1 MSRYYSLSDEWC
13 VKVSVVKEIYFLSH
27 VIKPIN
33 IFFYFGEEASVGAK
47 LHCSLI
53 LYITQC
59 ANNPDISVSMFTVFV
74 SFDFDVFFFCFS
86 LFICCSDVCFLR
98 HVWWQFRR
106 GEGGWP
112 HTVLYWFVEFS
123 SGISIWCF
131 CEFFDIVSLIMH
143 YSFGTKVLFVE
154 FVVPITFNVF
164 YSLILPLK

>member
-74 SFDFDVFFFCFS
+74 SFDFDVFFFFCFHCS
-86 LFICCSDVCFLR
+86 LA
-98 HVWWQFRR
+98 
-106 GEGGWP
+106 
-112 HTVLYWFVEFS
+112 VLS
-123 SGISIWCF
+123 C
-131 CEFFDIVSLIMH
+131 VS
-143 YSFGTKVLFVE
+143 
-154 FVVPITFNVF
+154 
-164 YSLILPLK
+164 